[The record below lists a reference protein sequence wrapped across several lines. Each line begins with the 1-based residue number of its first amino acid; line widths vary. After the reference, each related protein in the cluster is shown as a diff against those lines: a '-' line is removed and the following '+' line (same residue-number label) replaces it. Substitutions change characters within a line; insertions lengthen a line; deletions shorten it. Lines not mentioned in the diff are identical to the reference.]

1 MSKIFKDVEVQ
12 DSKTIT
18 VLWWLRCGQLW
29 TVQMVANVYSF
40 ADGHPPTADTCNAAI
55 RSCDPPRWREQLEL
69 LQEMRRT
76 FGGSVGVKDLSER
89 CVEVEA
95 SDGNLA
101 CCWIFMVCQKVGY
114 QKNSMVTS
122 LA

>member
-1 MSKIFKDVEVQ
+1 M
-12 DSKTIT
+12 
-18 VLWWLRCGQLW
+18 W
-29 TVQMVANVYSF
+29 TVQVVANVCSF

-55 RSCDPPRWREQLEL
+55 RSC
-69 LQEMRRT
+69 EMRRT